1 MKPFDNTFNFS
12 RACFCRTWSWIMS
25 ISSNLQYLLVD
36 SSTVDTQV
44 TGTPRMCLI
53 IRFECKNRSRCFL
66 LPNINLMA
74 PLASVFLF
82 SSLKLV
88 WWYWQVTMDETTLI
102 KRLTIVPCFL
112 DILRV
117 PIGLS
122 YAPITFQHLLN
133 DIWLLEFRMDL
144 VWLIWWSFYF
154 LRNCAWSYLYIRAR
168 VWKSSSN
175 KRSVRLPAISL
186 NQKSMV
192 WLYRWWSMISADSDD
207 TNTILGH
214 SSSSLNS
221 DSNDSSLIC

>member
-1 MKPFDNTFNFS
+1 
-12 RACFCRTWSWIMS
+12 
-25 ISSNLQYLLVD
+25 
-36 SSTVDTQV
+36 
-44 TGTPRMCLI
+44 MCLI

-82 SSLKLV
+82 SSLNLV

-102 KRLTIVPCFL
+102 KRLTIVLCFL

-122 YAPITFQHLLN
+122 YAPMTFQHLLN
-133 DIWLLEFRMDL
+133 DIWLLEFPMDL
-144 VWLIWWSFYF
+144 VWLIWRSFYF

-175 KRSVRLPAISL
+175 KRSVRLPVSDLAQPKVNGLTLSL
-186 NQKSMV
+186 LKHDLCWFRRYQYHPRSFFFKFE
-192 WLYRWWSMISADSDD
+192 LR
-207 TNTILGH
+207 L
-214 SSSSLNS
+214 
-221 DSNDSSLIC
+221 